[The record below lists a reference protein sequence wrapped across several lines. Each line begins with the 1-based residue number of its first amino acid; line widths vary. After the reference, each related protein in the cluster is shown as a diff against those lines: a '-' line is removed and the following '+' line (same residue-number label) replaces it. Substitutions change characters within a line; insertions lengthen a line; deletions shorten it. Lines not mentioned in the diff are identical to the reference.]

1 MKKRIGIIGGGVTG
15 LVAAYRLAK
24 SGNAV
29 TIYESNP
36 NVGGLASGFTINGGS
51 LEKAY
56 HHLFTTDEDI
66 ISLVQ
71 ELELSGKLTWNY
83 SSMAISYKSTLHPFN
98 GAFDLLRFSPLRFT
112 DRLRM
117 GLVLFYLQKTTNW
130 KKFAAITAQEWM
142 RKWCGDSA
150 YNVIWKPLLVGK
162 FHNYFDK
169 ISMAWLWARIH
180 TRGNSRKSLFEK
192 EKLGY
197 FKGGFQVLIN
207 ALVDEITKLGGTIYT
222 RCGVTRIEGGREVY
236 VEVDSK
242 KEHFDTVIAT
252 VPSHIFGKLIAGN
265 DTITDSY
272 LASLNSIS
280 YLGAVCYIFSSKQS
294 LSNFYWHTV
303 IDSESPFIVFVQ
315 HTNFAPPAD
324 YGNEHVYYIG
334 TYLPHD
340 HRYFSLADEEIISEF
355 SRYLPKL
362 FKQFN
367 PAEITNQHIFKFKN
381 AQHVVDTAYGD
392 KIPKYQSPVKG
403 VYLANFSQVFPEDR
417 GTNFSVREGN
427 KIAELVQ
434 QEFV

>member
-24 SGNAV
+24 SGYAV

-36 NVGGLASGFTINGGS
+36 TVGGLASGFTINGGS
-51 LEKAY
+51 LERAY

-66 ISLVQ
+66 ISLVD
-71 ELELSGKLTWNY
+71 ELGLSDKLTWNE
-83 SSMAISYKSTLHPFN
+83 SSMAISSKSTLHPFN
-98 GAFDLLRFSPLRFT
+98 GVFDLLRFSPLRFA

-117 GLVLFYLQKTTNW
+117 GLVLFYLQKTANW
-130 KKFAAITAQEWM
+130 EKFTTITAQEWM
-142 RKWCGDSA
+142 RKWCGDRA
-150 YNVIWKPLLVGK
+150 YEVIWKPLLIGK

-169 ISMAWLWARIH
+169 VSMAWLWARIH

-207 ALVDEITKLGGTIYT
+207 TLVDEITKLGGSIYT
-222 RCGVTRIEGGREVY
+222 SCGVKRIQGGSDIYIEL
-236 VEVDSK
+236 DSK
-242 KEHFDTVIAT
+242 REHFDSVIAT
-252 VPSHIFGKLIAGN
+252 VPSHIFGKLIAEN
-265 DTITDSY
+265 DTITASY
-272 LASLNSIS
+272 LDSLNSIS

-303 IDSESPFIVFVQ
+303 IDSDSPFIVFVQ
-315 HTNFAPPAD
+315 HTNFAPAAD

-340 HRYFSLADEEIISEF
+340 HRYFSLTDEEIISEF
-355 SRYLPKL
+355 SRYLPRL
-362 FKQFN
+362 FSEFN
-367 PAEITNQHIFKFKN
+367 STQITSQHVFKFKN
-381 AQHVVDTAYGD
+381 AQHVVDIGYSD
-392 KIPKYQSPVKG
+392 KIPPYQSLVKG